1 MQPNQEPLL
10 GVLRDDPALA
20 AQLRKSVQML
30 ADKSPDP
37 AMRGLLLE
45 VLGGQKS
52 LRDVVTT
59 TNFPEVFRPYAE
71 AAVDEAAQM
80 TEDEKEALAAEG
92 RRQIDAEYEATRSA
106 AGRLE
111 SEEGD
116 DGDDYFRNRGSILN
130 TGW

>member
-10 GVLRDDPALA
+10 GVLRDDPAMA

-45 VLGGQKS
+45 VLAGQKS

-59 TNFPEVFRPYAE
+59 TNFPDVFRPFAE
-71 AAVDEAAQM
+71 AAVAEAAQM
-80 TEDEKEALAAEG
+80 TDEEKEALAAEG
-92 RRQIDAEYEATRSA
+92 RRRIDAEYEATL
-106 AGRLE
+106 AGARRPE
-111 SEEGD
+111 SEEYDED
-116 DGDDYFRNRGSILN
+116 DEYFQNRGSILSSD
-130 TGW
+130 W